1 MLDRYWWGDVTRISP
16 EAPVPIVRLQR
27 DTFVPGGAANVAM
40 NAAGLGAET
49 ILFGLVGDDPESRI
63 LGERLTAAGIS
74 AQHLIVSQERPT
86 NVKTRIIAHNQQVVR
101 VDREVTSSLSSEEC
115 CKLIEKLKDAM
126 GSVDVVLVS
135 DYAKGILSTDVLE
148 SVFTLAKA
156 LRKTVVVDPKGK
168 DYSKY
173 VGATVLTPNRREAAE
188 ACNMEID
195 TPDLTN
201 QAGGRLLSE
210 LDLDAILITE
220 SEHGMTLFERD
231 TSSAHFDAA
240 SKEVYDVTG
249 AGDTVIATLGV
260 ALAAGSELF
269 EAARLANLAAG
280 VVVQQVGTAPI
291 KKNDLAAIIGQSSA
305 A

>member
-1 MLDRYWWGDVTRISP
+1 
-16 EAPVPIVRLQR
+16 
-27 DTFVPGGAANVAM
+27 
-40 NAAGLGAET
+40 
-49 ILFGLVGDDPESRI
+49 
-63 LGERLTAAGIS
+63 
-74 AQHLIVSQERPT
+74 
-86 NVKTRIIAHNQQVVR
+86 
-101 VDREVTSSLSSEEC
+101 
-115 CKLIEKLKDAM
+115 M

-201 QAGGRLLSE
+201 QAGGSLLSE